1 MCQVV
6 NYKRVKSY
14 RKFIIKL
21 SAMKQGSSLKLQF
34 TTGGRLREVPTIRFL
49 LGIFDVLDW

>member
-6 NYKRVKSY
+6 DYKRVKSY
-14 RKFIIKL
+14 RKFIIKP

>member
-14 RKFIIKL
+14 RKFIIKP
-21 SAMKQGSSLKLQF
+21 SAMKQGSSLKLHLEQ
-34 TTGGRLREVPTIRFL
+34 VVVYARFQL
-49 LGIFDVLDW
+49 KGFY